1 MALNASGPISL
12 GGTTAGESV
21 QLELGGTGTTIIS
34 LNCATVRT
42 LAGVASGAIT
52 MPTNFYGK
60 SNGRTVGFFYG
71 GEPVICY
78 SNLVTRINTCG
89 ALVGSET
96 NVGTARKSL
105 AGAFVGSNGWFFG
118 GCSGCCRN
126 LVTRIN
132 ACGALVGSETNVGTA
147 RRCLAGA
154 PVGSNG
160 LFYAGRTAASS
171 VSNLVTRINACGAL
185 VGSETNVGTARR
197 CLAGA

>member
-12 GGTTAGESV
+12 GGTTAGQSV
-21 QLELGGTGTTIIS
+21 QLELGGTGTTQIS

-60 SNGRTVGFFYG
+60 SNGTTVGLFYG
-71 GEPVICY
+71 G
-78 SNLVTRINTCG
+78 STNTVTRINACG

-96 NVGTARKSL
+96 NVGTARIGL
-105 AGAFVGSNGWFFG
+105 AGAKVGSNGLFYAG
-118 GCSGCCRN
+118 LTTTN

-147 RRCLAGA
+147 RYALAGA
-154 PVGSNG
+154 G
-160 LFYAGRTAASS
+160 L
-171 VSNLVTRINACGAL
+171 
-185 VGSETNVGTARR
+185 
-197 CLAGA
+197 